1 MAKKQSEFSPIGEVY
16 ALALYDSAVKSNQ
29 LVDVLADMQS
39 LQEVLAKIPLLALV
53 LKAATIS
60 GPAKLAV
67 LEKVFATSINQLT
80 LQTLRAMGRRDRLE
94 YFPDFLQAMISVEQK
109 RSNRV
114 PIEVITAVPLDDA
127 QRELIARRTGEALQQ
142 HVDLSAN
149 VNPQL
154 IGGVQLRIGDLFI
167 DGSVQRRL
175 ASMRQS
181 LTHGLLV
188 GMREKMPGMMPS

>member
-1 MAKKQSEFSPIGEVY
+1 MAKKESEFSPLGEVY
-16 ALALYDSAVKSNQ
+16 ALALYDSAVKAGQ
-29 LVDVLADMQS
+29 LADVLADMRA
-39 LQEVLAKIPLLALV
+39 LQEVLNQIPRLALV

-67 LEKVFATSINQLT
+67 LEKVFATGINPLT
-80 LQTLRAMGRRDRLE
+80 LQTIRAMGRRDRLE
-94 YFPDFLQAMISVEQK
+94 YFPDFLRAMISVEQK

-114 PIEVITAVPLDDA
+114 PIEVTTAVPLDDA
-127 QRELIARRTGEALQQ
+127 QRELIARRTGESLQQ
-142 HVDLSAN
+142 YVDLSTF

-175 ASMRQS
+175 ASMRQT
-181 LTHGLLV
+181 LTRGLLV